1 MSNSLRYHFLLDVS
15 IEKSFDIN
23 DHVIIKFLILFAGKI
38 LHSQRSD
45 LILIIMKFLVYICMY
60 IRSSMLIRLST

>member
-45 LILIIMKFLVYICMY
+45 LILIIMKFLVYICTY
-60 IRSSMLIRLST
+60 IVVC